1 METVYSVALLIEQGH
16 YMLKIDLKDAY
27 YSVKTLE
34 KNTKYLK
41 FFAASKL
48 LKFVLRLEG
57 IIISIYII
65 ISLYHYI
72 IIFECRVTLSKD
84 AVLDLEWWRDN
95 IIFASKSLQYPRISK
110 VIYTDASNVGWG
122 VSWSHESPGFWRK
135 NSGI

>member
-16 YMLKIDLKDAY
+16 YVLKIDLKDGY

-72 IIFECRVTLSKD
+72 II
-84 AVLDLEWWRDN
+84 
-95 IIFASKSLQYPRISK
+95 SLYL
-110 VIYTDASNVGWG
+110 NVG
-122 VSWSHESPGFWRK
+122 
-135 NSGI
+135 